1 MPGSTGGSESPPEM
15 SLPEGP
21 AWLVAIALGAGVL
34 TVGAKAVVTIVT
46 TLTDRK
52 HQPTNGWKDR
62 MATAER
68 EIERLREWRHDEVAQ
83 QLTALRFEA
92 EVAKEDITELK
103 RILRTMEG
111 RP

>member
-1 MPGSTGGSESPPEM
+1 M

-46 TLTDRK
+46 TLADRK

-62 MATAER
+62 MAAAER
-68 EIERLREWRHDEVAQ
+68 EIERLRQWRHDEVAQ
-83 QLTALRFEA
+83 QLTALLFEA
-92 EVAKEDITELK
+92 EQAKEEIGELK
-103 RILRTMEG
+103 RTIRTLEG
-111 RP
+111 RR